1 MRIASGG
8 IRHEKNSSHSV
19 GSFGEAADGV
29 IRLLTERYEKHKYA
43 TIMEKGNPASFLP
56 KFDTTVATC

>member
-1 MRIASGG
+1 MVG
-8 IRHEKNSSHSV
+8 IILACTYC
-19 GSFGEAADGV
+19 GELIKGVVADGV

-56 KFDTTVATC
+56 KFDTTVGTC